1 MQKSRISPEPI
12 QRKSAQGRTFLTAL
26 VVLSMISACSSSDDD
41 EDPTAL
47 VPDEESSELPQTGN
61 PGDGTTSMPS
71 PSFDLVPQ
79 VRTVASVGDIYTN
92 DDGGALYTR
101 FTDEPGVITC
111 TLTCAQSWPPLTTSV
126 TDEGISGNFDVI
138 AREDGTSQW
147 TLLGYPLYSFSG
159 DAAPDDVSGDGV
171 DNQWALARPI
181 PTTSAAIDGEEAL
194 VASGTTRSDGTSNTR
209 TDRNEFT
216 LYVFAN
222 DTAGVSNCNDGCAT
236 SWPPLYADTGA
247 VADGNRYS
255 LITREDGTQQWA
267 YDEQALYFWQGDTA
281 AGEFSGQ
288 DVPNWSIAQP

>member
-1 MQKSRISPEPI
+1 
-12 QRKSAQGRTFLTAL
+12 
-26 VVLSMISACSSSDDD
+26 MISACSSSDDD